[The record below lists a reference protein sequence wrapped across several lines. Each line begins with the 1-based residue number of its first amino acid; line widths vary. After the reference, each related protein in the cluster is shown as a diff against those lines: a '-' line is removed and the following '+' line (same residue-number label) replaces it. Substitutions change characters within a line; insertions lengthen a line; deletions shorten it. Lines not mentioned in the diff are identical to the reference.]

1 MIKYIF
7 IIFVV
12 LISACNQATYFDSS
26 LDIPNNTWEAEKA
39 AVFDFMIKDSS
50 QVFNLF
56 IEIGNTNDYRY
67 SNLWLLVKTSVK
79 EGDIAYDTLEY
90 FLADERGKWLGAK
103 NGNVFLN
110 NFVYKNGVRFPR
122 QGKYSVEIIQLMRD
136 EKLKGINKVGF
147 KIENLK

>member
-1 MIKYIF
+1 
-7 IIFVV
+7 
-12 LISACNQATYFDSS
+12 
-26 LDIPNNTWEAEKA
+26 LDIPDNTWEAEKA

>member
-12 LISACNQATYFDSS
+12 FISACNQATYFDGG
-26 LDIPNNTWEAEKA
+26 LDIPDNTWEAEKA